1 MLKLRH
7 CVAFKLDRRIGDL
20 MFVNRP
26 EAAYEGGVAGENERG
41 HDDHR
46 DFESRIAQIEQ
57 LQSLERGRHNYVAL
71 PCKQHKQIGGA
82 YPRGIAY
89 VEDCFAKVFAHV
101 DYLEHVMRGYGGKY
115 ALEKVRHQKDEI
127 RRGQREHVGL
137 RGGQRFVPSENVL
150 SMRLGELVFGAQ
162 EYCGQ
167 KVANHADDHEYEA

>member
-26 EAAYEGGVAGENERG
+26 EAAYERGVAGEHERG

-89 VEDCFAKVFAHV
+89 VEDCFAKVFAFSRS
-101 DYLEHVMRGYGGKY
+101 LLFKLSFKFGKS
-115 ALEKVRHQKDEI
+115 EVFP
-127 RRGQREHVGL
+127 
-137 RGGQRFVPSENVL
+137 FVILFTIFQSD
-150 SMRLGELVFGAQ
+150 F
-162 EYCGQ
+162 
-167 KVANHADDHEYEA
+167 